1 MFSSIFLLPPECLQ
15 LSNVQRFPDLETFVR
30 AVREISQSKQY
41 EGSVSEEA
49 RHFSSMV
56 AIFPTIKTLHN
67 YSRELKVEKY
77 LSIHFET
84 FFKPLC
90 FFQSGRLWCFNKSS
104 PLVRS
109 VVAGWSPP
117 YWRHMCF
124 ANGKKDTVILNPVIF
139 LCVSGYGKGIYM
151 TWKWGNV
158 TFHVS
163 PVKNY
168 YSQSTNVHRYD
179 SEN

>member
-41 EGSVSEEA
+41 EGSVFEEA

-109 VVAGWSPP
+109 VVAGTLLLKSTILKTYVFCQWEKGHGYPQSC
-117 YWRHMCF
+117 HLSLCF
-124 ANGKKDTVILNPVIF
+124 WLW
-139 LCVSGYGKGIYM
+139 KGDLHDLKVRQCYIPCL
-151 TWKWGNV
+151 
-158 TFHVS
+158 S
-163 PVKNY
+163 
-168 YSQSTNVHRYD
+168 SQ
-179 SEN
+179 ELL